1 MEGGISLL
9 EQYNDILT
17 VTELSEILRI
27 GTTHA
32 YKLLRSKKI
41 NAFKEGKDWKI
52 SKDEPKNY
60 IISNSQKTLQNKD
73 RAK

>member
-17 VTELSEILRI
+17 VTEHSEILRI

-52 SKDEPKNY
+52 SKDELKNS
-60 IISNSQKTLQNKD
+60 IISNSQKPLQNKD